1 MNGAATRLYAIPEGV
16 KNTPLDIKPLYNPSV
31 DMLSLTDDRAA
42 ASFVAIGS
50 PARYRVRSLGGTILS
65 GVIFQAVYPAL

>member
-1 MNGAATRLYAIPEGV
+1 MF
-16 KNTPLDIKPLYNPSV
+16 
-31 DMLSLTDDRAA
+31 SLTDGSIA

-50 PARYRVRSLGGTILS
+50 PARYLVHGLGGTILS

>member
-1 MNGAATRLYAIPEGV
+1 M
-16 KNTPLDIKPLYNPSV
+16 S
-31 DMLSLTDDRAA
+31 SLTDNRAA

-50 PARYRVRSLGGTILS
+50 PARYLVFGLGGTILS